1 MPDDTCTRHLCHQ
14 GQSRDISIRASYAVH
29 QKVLRMVA
37 LFHILEREPYKF
49 TYNVEVTRFFG
60 PDEHTFR
67 AAAQIFMFTYL
78 IHISSARILQECVEN
93 PGRYRIR

>member
-1 MPDDTCTRHLCHQ
+1 
-14 GQSRDISIRASYAVH
+14 
-29 QKVLRMVA
+29 MVA

-78 IHISSARILQECVEN
+78 IHISSARM
-93 PGRYRIR
+93 RK

>member
-1 MPDDTCTRHLCHQ
+1 M
-14 GQSRDISIRASYAVH
+14 A
-29 QKVLRMVA
+29 A

-67 AAAQIFMFTYL
+67 AAAQVFMFTYL
-78 IHISSARILQECVEN
+78 IHISSAKCVNN
-93 PGRYRIR
+93 PVPDGRAEIERPVRDRPLPYQMNISLRVG